1 MTKTIEDKEKST
13 RFAVLIVAMASSFS
27 NAFSATSLTPAI
39 PILGADFHV
48 SATSLSWVM
57 SAMMLTTVMFSVPL
71 GKVADLFGKR
81 TMLITGLFLFFLANV
96 LAAIA
101 PNYAFLIASRVLQG
115 ITAAMTGGTCVAIL
129 IDTYPLEMRGRVLG
143 INVACVYTGLSV
155 GPVIGGLIVHYFN
168 WRVVFVLIA
177 AIALVASIIA
187 VTKLPKKRHGAQVA
201 GQQQTQSKINPVS
214 LLLFIVSM
222 FAMMYG
228 FTTFGQN
235 ILSYVLLGAGVA
247 LLVLFG
253 FHELHANDPLVE
265 VRLFKN
271 NANFTLSNLAA
282 YCNYAATGALSYI
295 LAIHFQEVLG
305 HTPNISGLILIAQPL
320 VMAVIS
326 PYMGRLSD
334 RKSPSMLASVGM
346 ALCAVSMI
354 SLVFVDEKTSLIYFI
369 ISLIIAGFGFGTFS
383 SPNNNAVMSSVTG
396 KDYAVASSILNSM
409 RALGQMSSMAVIT
422 IVMNFTF
429 GKTSLENATN
439 AQLVQY
445 MHISFIIFAIVCIIG
460 VVLSLGRHGNKR

>member
-1 MTKTIEDKEKST
+1 
-13 RFAVLIVAMASSFS
+13 
-27 NAFSATSLTPAI
+27 
-39 PILGADFHV
+39 
-48 SATSLSWVM
+48 
-57 SAMMLTTVMFSVPL
+57 
-71 GKVADLFGKR
+71 
-81 TMLITGLFLFFLANV
+81 
-96 LAAIA
+96 
-101 PNYAFLIASRVLQG
+101 
-115 ITAAMTGGTCVAIL
+115 
-129 IDTYPLEMRGRVLG
+129 
-143 INVACVYTGLSV
+143 
-155 GPVIGGLIVHYFN
+155 VHYFN
-168 WRVVFVLIA
+168 WRIVFALIA

-187 VTKLPKKRHGAQVA
+187 VTKLPKKPHGAQVS
-201 GQQQTQSKINPVS
+201 GQQQTQSKINALS
-214 LLLFIVSM
+214 LLLFITSM

-228 FTTFGQN
+228 FTTFGPN
-235 ILSYVLLGAGVA
+235 ILSYVLLGIGVV
-247 LLVLFG
+247 LLVVFG

-334 RKSPSMLASVGM
+334 RRSPSMLASIGM

-354 SLVFVDEKTSLIYFI
+354 SLIFVDETTSIIYFI
-369 ISLIIAGFGFGTFS
+369 ISLIIAGLGFGTFS

-396 KDYAVASSILNSM
+396 RDFAVASSILNSM

-429 GKTSLENATN
+429 GKTPLENATD
-439 AQLVQY
+439 AQLVHY
-445 MHISFIIFAIVCIIG
+445 MHISFIIFAIVCLTG
-460 VVLSLGRHGNKR
+460 VVLSLGRHGNKPSPAKGK